1 MLSYR
6 AIALAVT
13 LVTGAVAFNRGSA
26 HADVECAPDI
36 KVDYI
41 KGSGSSIKVTKLQYR
56 LDGTHNIWHN
66 VDVTD
71 SVVDKGKSFT
81 FKTQTLSAVAKGQKI
96 ELRAVFRADAGQGY
110 GAEQTS
116 PIRNSSKAC
125 ENNVTY
131 DINVD

>member
-1 MLSYR
+1 MLKYSSF
-6 AIALAVT
+6 ALALA
-13 LVTGAVAFNRGSA
+13 LVTGAVALNEGSA
-26 HADVECAPDI
+26 HADVVCAPDV

-41 KGSGSSIKVTKLQYR
+41 KGSGSSIKIVKLQYR

-66 VDVTD
+66 IDVSD

-81 FKTQTLSAVAKGQKI
+81 FKAQALSAVAKGQKI

-110 GAEQTS
+110 GAEQSS